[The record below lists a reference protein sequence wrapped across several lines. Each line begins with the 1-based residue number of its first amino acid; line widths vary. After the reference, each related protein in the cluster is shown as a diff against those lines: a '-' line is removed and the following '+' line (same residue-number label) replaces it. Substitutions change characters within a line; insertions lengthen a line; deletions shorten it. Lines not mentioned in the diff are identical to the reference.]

1 MTAAAKLANLRPP
14 APPAFQRSHHGPGRA
29 LQDRYT
35 RADLHPRPESA
46 AEARALVRGTLR
58 CWDMTRLADDAE
70 AIAAELAANA
80 IAVARQPQDNR
91 YPAIIIGLHDRPP
104 ELRIYVWDNGPRQ
117 PRKADAADNAETGR
131 GLAIVEA
138 LSNAWGWYP
147 TPESGGKVVWAALTM
162 P

>member
-1 MTAAAKLANLRPP
+1 MTPAARPAAGRLP
-14 APPAFQRSHHGPGRA
+14 APPAPGRS
-29 LQDRYT
+29 QHESGHVSEDRYA
-35 RADLHPRPESA
+35 RADLHPSPECA
-46 AEARALVRGTLR
+46 AEARALIRGTLR
-58 CWDMTRLADDAE
+58 RWGMTRLADDAE

-80 IAVARQPQDNR
+80 IAAARQPQDSC

-117 PRKADAADNAETGR
+117 PRTAGAAADAETGR

-138 LSNAWGWYP
+138 LSHAWGWYP
-147 TPESGGKVVWAALTM
+147 TPESGGKVVWAALTT